1 MSKQKQEIIEETAKD
16 FIKLDSNNQ
25 MLIIG
30 YMLGV
35 QSEKERAEMQKK
47 SA

>member
-1 MSKQKQEIIEETAKD
+1 MSEDKKTLIESTVKD
-16 FIKLDSNNQ
+16 FTKMDPDNQ

-35 QSEKERAEMQKK
+35 QSEKERAEQKK
-47 SA
+47 TA